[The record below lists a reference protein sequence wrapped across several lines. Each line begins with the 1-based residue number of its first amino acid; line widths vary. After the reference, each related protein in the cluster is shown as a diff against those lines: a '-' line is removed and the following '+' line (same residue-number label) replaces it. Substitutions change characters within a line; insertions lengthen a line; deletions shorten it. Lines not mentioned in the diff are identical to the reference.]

1 MAKLCRKENE
11 ILEIYLA
18 YLRCSVRFMRRK
30 VRASRIFVFLLKNR
44 LIHTKN
50 YKLRKNIMKAYKVI
64 KSNIHL
70 KGLCATRNIKK
81 GKRIIEYRG
90 KKITHKQADED
101 TKYGY
106 DITYLFTLDKKY
118 LLDGDFEFNK
128 ARLINHSCNPNCEVL
143 DESKSKI
150 WITAMRN
157 IKKNEELSYDY
168 GFSFD
173 CNYKDHIC
181 KCGSKNC
188 VGFIIREGSRWRLKN
203 QANT

>member
-1 MAKLCRKENE
+1 
-11 ILEIYLA
+11 
-18 YLRCSVRFMRRK
+18 
-30 VRASRIFVFLLKNR
+30 
-44 LIHTKN
+44 
-50 YKLRKNIMKAYKVI
+50 MKTYKVI
-64 KSNIHL
+64 KSNIHR
-70 KGLCATRNIKK
+70 KGLCDERNIKK
-81 GKRIIEYRG
+81 GERIIEYKG

-101 TKYGY
+101 TKYGI

-150 WITAMRN
+150 WITAIRN

-181 KCGSKNC
+181 KCGSINC
-188 VGFIIREGSRWRLKN
+188 VGYIIREGSRWRLKKQIN
-203 QANT
+203 I

>member
-1 MAKLCRKENE
+1 
-11 ILEIYLA
+11 
-18 YLRCSVRFMRRK
+18 
-30 VRASRIFVFLLKNR
+30 
-44 LIHTKN
+44 
-50 YKLRKNIMKAYKVI
+50 MKAYKVI
-64 KSNIHL
+64 KSNIHR
-70 KGLCATRNIKK
+70 KGLCAARNIK
-81 GKRIIEYRG
+81 GNERIIEYRG
-90 KKITHKQADED
+90 KKITHKQAEED

-150 WITAMRN
+150 WITAIRN

-181 KCGSKNC
+181 KCRSKNC
-188 VGFIIREGSRWRLKN
+188 VGFIIREGSRWRLKKQTN
-203 QANT
+203 I

>member
-1 MAKLCRKENE
+1 
-11 ILEIYLA
+11 
-18 YLRCSVRFMRRK
+18 
-30 VRASRIFVFLLKNR
+30 
-44 LIHTKN
+44 
-50 YKLRKNIMKAYKVI
+50 MKAYKVI
-64 KSNIHL
+64 KSNIHR
-70 KGLCATRNIKK
+70 KGLCASRNIKK

-150 WITAMRN
+150 WITAIRN

-173 CNYKDHIC
+173 CNYEDHIC

-188 VGFIIREGSRWRLKN
+188 VGFIIREGSRWRLKKQIN
-203 QANT
+203 I

>member
-1 MAKLCRKENE
+1 
-11 ILEIYLA
+11 
-18 YLRCSVRFMRRK
+18 
-30 VRASRIFVFLLKNR
+30 
-44 LIHTKN
+44 
-50 YKLRKNIMKAYKVI
+50 MKAYKVI
-64 KSNIHL
+64 KSNIHR
-70 KGLCATRNIKK
+70 KGLCAARNIKEDE
-81 GKRIIEYRG
+81 RIIEYRG

-150 WITAMRN
+150 WITAIRN

-181 KCGSKNC
+181 NCGSKNC
-188 VGFIIREGSRWRLKN
+188 VGFIVREGSRWRLKKQIN
-203 QANT
+203 I

>member
-1 MAKLCRKENE
+1 MIHIFDLLSSSTSQLGLHEWF
-11 ILEIYLA
+11 I
-18 YLRCSVRFMRRK
+18 S
-30 VRASRIFVFLLKNR
+30 RALLKS
-44 LIHTKN
+44 
-50 YKLRKNIMKAYKVI
+50 
-64 KSNIHL
+64 KSPS
-70 KGLCATRNIKK
+70 
-81 GKRIIEYRG
+81 KR
-90 KKITHKQADED
+90 
-101 TKYGY
+101 
-106 DITYLFTLDKKY
+106 YLFTLDKKY

-150 WITAMRN
+150 WITAIRN

-188 VGFIIREGSRWRLKN
+188 VGFIVREGSRWRLKKQTN
-203 QANT
+203 I